1 MNKIVKK
8 IHYVWLGGKPLPP
21 NVKECIKSWR
31 KYCPDY
37 EIIQWNESNF
47 DTDKY
52 LWVKEAISCK
62 KYAFA
67 ADVIRCLVLNKYGG
81 LYLDT
86 DVELKKKI
94 DDFLCAGFVAGFLNN
109 HFLSDV
115 MKSVTED
122 GIDLNTGKPVLG
134 FGINTGFIYSN
145 ANHPVVKELLNQVY
159 GGVIHTS

>member
-1 MNKIVKK
+1 MNKIIKK

-37 EIIQWNESNF
+37 EIIQWDERNF
-47 DTDKY
+47 DIDKY
-52 LWVKEAISCK
+52 LWVKEALLNK
-62 KYAFA
+62 KFAFA
-67 ADVIRCLVLNKYGG
+67 ADVIRCLVLKKYGG

-86 DVELKKKI
+86 DVELKKNI

-115 MKSVTED
+115 MKDVTED
-122 GIDLNTGKPVLG
+122 GLYLKTGKSVQG
-134 FGINTGFIYSN
+134 FGINTGFIYSKP
-145 ANHPVVKELLNQVY
+145 NHPVVNVLLEQVY
-159 GGVIHTS
+159 GGG